1 MTGGPLTG
9 TPHWVSAPVAPV
21 VGHEEASPIAPLRSP
36 GRRRRGCLLPL
47 LLLAGLV
54 AAGVVWGPAL
64 VVRGVATATVL
75 EGLDLGVPRPLA
87 PQVARRSTTVGGV
100 EVDRYEPLG
109 TTRAAQR
116 PAIVLVPGA
125 TPAGRDD
132 QRVIAIATA
141 LARADRHVVVPELA
155 VYGEDLLV
163 GDLERIVAVTDGLAG
178 SNDGVVLAGLSF
190 GGSLAL
196 IAADD
201 PAVRDDVRLVATF
214 GAYADLAGVVQAA
227 ITGVSL
233 IDGERIP
240 WQADPRAQEVV
251 RRQLLELVD
260 EQARTALEAALDREL
275 DPDTLPEALRSLHD
289 LLVEGE
295 PDQIMARLDAT
306 PEVVRD
312 RIAAVSPVRA
322 APDLAAPLVALH
334 AVDDPVI
341 PYGELRRLQAT
352 YPQLRAFTLRTFDH
366 LGLGD
371 DEHGWWVQVRDLIE
385 TARFVTVILEADA
398 GTQP

>member
-1 MTGGPLTG
+1 MGTDRLVGP
-9 TPHWVSAPVAPV
+9 
-21 VGHEEASPIAPLRSP
+21 EEARLSARHDAT
-36 GRRRRGCLLPL
+36 GRRRRGCLLP

-64 VVRGVATATVL
+64 MVRGVATATVL

-87 PQVARRSTTVGGV
+87 PEVARQSTTIGGV
-100 EVDRYEPLG
+100 EVDRYEPVG
-109 TTRAAQR
+109 ASSGAAQR

-132 QRVIAIATA
+132 RRVIAIATA
-141 LARADRHVVVPELA
+141 VARADRHVVVPELA

-163 GDLERIVAVTDGLAG
+163 GDLERLVAVTAGLAE

-201 PAVRDDVRLVATF
+201 PTVRDEVRLVATF

-233 IDGERIP
+233 VDGERIL

-251 RRQLLELVD
+251 RRQLLDLVD
-260 EQARTALEAALDREL
+260 ERARTALEAALDREL
-275 DPDTLPEALRSLHD
+275 DVDALPEALRSLHD

-295 PDQIMARLDAT
+295 PDGVMAHLDAA

-312 RIAAVSPVRA
+312 RIDAVSPVRA
-322 APDLAAPLVALH
+322 APDLEVPLVALH
-334 AVDDPVI
+334 AIDDPVI
-341 PYGELRRLQAT
+341 PYAELRRLQAA
-352 YPQLRAFTLRTFDH
+352 YPQTQALTLRTFDH

-371 DEHGWWVQVRDLIE
+371 GEHGWWVQARDLIE
-385 TARFVTVILEADA
+385 TARFVTVILEA
-398 GTQP
+398 

>member
-1 MTGGPLTG
+1 MGR
-9 TPHWVSAPVAPV
+9 
-21 VGHEEASPIAPLRSP
+21 EEARLRAPHLRT

-47 LLLAGLV
+47 LVLAGLV

-75 EGLDLGVPRPLA
+75 DGLDLGVPRPLA

-100 EVDRYEPLG
+100 EVDRYEPVG
-109 TTRAAQR
+109 ATTRAAQR

-125 TPAGRDD
+125 TPDGRDD
-132 QRVIAIATA
+132 RRVIAIATA
-141 LARADRHVVVPELA
+141 VARADRSVVVPELA
-155 VYGEDLLV
+155 VYSEDLLV
-163 GDLERIVAVTDGLAG
+163 GDLERIVAVTAGLAG

-201 PAVRDDVRLVATF
+201 PAVRDQVRLVATF

-233 IDGERIP
+233 VDGQRIP

-251 RRQLLELVD
+251 RGQLLDLVD

-275 DPDTLPEALRSLHD
+275 DPDALPEALRSLHD

-295 PDQIMARLDAT
+295 PDRVMARLEAA

-322 APDLAAPLVALH
+322 APDLAVPLVALH
-334 AVDDPVI
+334 ALDDPVI
-341 PYGELRRLQAT
+341 PYGELLRLQAT

-366 LGLGD
+366 LGFGD
-371 DEHGWWVQVRDLIE
+371 GEHGWWVQVRDLIE

-398 GTQP
+398 GAPS

>member
-1 MTGGPLTG
+1 M
-9 TPHWVSAPVAPV
+9 
-21 VGHEEASPIAPLRSP
+21 GHEEARLRAPHLRT

-47 LLLAGLV
+47 LVLAGLV

-75 EGLDLGVPRPLA
+75 DGLDLGVPRPLA

-100 EVDRYEPLG
+100 EVDRYEPVG
-109 TTRAAQR
+109 ATTRAAQR

-125 TPAGRDD
+125 TPDGRDD
-132 QRVIAIATA
+132 RRVIAIATA
-141 LARADRHVVVPELA
+141 VARADRSVVVPELA
-155 VYGEDLLV
+155 VYSEDLLV
-163 GDLERIVAVTDGLAG
+163 GDLERIVAVTAGLAG

-201 PAVRDDVRLVATF
+201 PAVRDQVRLVATF

-233 IDGERIP
+233 VDGQRIP

-251 RRQLLELVD
+251 RGQLLDLVD

-275 DPDTLPEALRSLHD
+275 DPDALPEALRSLHD

-295 PDQIMARLDAT
+295 PDRVMARLEAA

-322 APDLAAPLVALH
+322 APDLAVPLVALH
-334 AVDDPVI
+334 ALDDPVI
-341 PYGELRRLQAT
+341 PYGELLRLQAT

-366 LGLGD
+366 LGFGD
-371 DEHGWWVQVRDLIE
+371 GEHGWWVQVRDLIE

-398 GTQP
+398 GAPS

>member
-1 MTGGPLTG
+1 MGR
-9 TPHWVSAPVAPV
+9 
-21 VGHEEASPIAPLRSP
+21 EEARLRAPHRRT

-47 LLLAGLV
+47 LVLAGLV

-75 EGLDLGVPRPLA
+75 DGLDLGVPRPLA

-100 EVDRYEPLG
+100 EVDRYEPVG
-109 TTRAAQR
+109 ATTRAAQR

-125 TPAGRDD
+125 TPDGRDD
-132 QRVIAIATA
+132 RRVIAIATA
-141 LARADRHVVVPELA
+141 VARADRSVVVPELA

-163 GDLERIVAVTDGLAG
+163 GDLERIVAVTAGLAG

-201 PAVRDDVRLVATF
+201 PAVRDQVRLVATF

-233 IDGERIP
+233 VDGQRIP

-251 RRQLLELVD
+251 RGQLLDLVD

-275 DPDTLPEALRSLHD
+275 DPDALPEALRSLHD

-295 PDQIMARLDAT
+295 PDRVMARLEAA

-322 APDLAAPLVALH
+322 APDLAVPLVALH
-334 AVDDPVI
+334 ALDDPVI
-341 PYGELRRLQAT
+341 PYGELLRLQAT

-366 LGLGD
+366 LGFGD
-371 DEHGWWVQVRDLIE
+371 GEHGWWVQVRDLIE

-398 GTQP
+398 GAPS

>member
-1 MTGGPLTG
+1 MRHTGNPTQ
-9 TPHWVSAPVAPV
+9 
-21 VGHEEASPIAPLRSP
+21 GHRRGSQADEEATLRPPSRSAS
-36 GRRRRGCLLPL
+36 RRRRGCLLPL

-64 VVRGVATATVL
+64 AVRGVATATVL

-87 PQVARRSTTVGGV
+87 PEVTRRSTTVGGV
-100 EVDRYEPLG
+100 EVDRYEPVG
-109 TTRAAQR
+109 GSHRAAQR

-125 TPAGRDD
+125 TPQGREDR
-132 QRVIAIATA
+132 RVIAIATA
-141 LARADRHVVVPELA
+141 IARAQRSVVVPELA

-163 GDLERIVAVTDGLAG
+163 GDLDRIVAVTAGLADT
-178 SNDGVVLAGLSF
+178 NDGVVLAGLSF

-201 PAVRDDVRLVATF
+201 PAVRDQVRLVATF

-233 IDGERIP
+233 VDGQRIP
-240 WQADPRAQEVV
+240 WEADPRAQEVV
-251 RRQLLELVD
+251 RGQLLELVD
-260 EQARTALEAALDREL
+260 ERARSALEAALDREL
-275 DPDTLPEALRSLHD
+275 DPDALPVALRSLHD

-295 PDQIMARLDAT
+295 PDRVMAHLDAA
-306 PEVVRD
+306 PEVVRE

-322 APDLAAPLVALH
+322 APDLAVPLVALH

-341 PYGELRRLQAT
+341 PYGELQRLQAA
-352 YPQLRAFTLRTFDH
+352 YPQLRALTLRTFDH

-371 DEHGWWVQVRDLIE
+371 DGHGWWVRVRDLIE

-398 GTQP
+398 TPGA

>member
-1 MTGGPLTG
+1 MRHTGNPTQ
-9 TPHWVSAPVAPV
+9 
-21 VGHEEASPIAPLRSP
+21 GHRRGSQADEEATLRPPSRSAS
-36 GRRRRGCLLPL
+36 RRRRGCLLPL

-64 VVRGVATATVL
+64 AVRGVATATVL

-87 PQVARRSTTVGGV
+87 PEVTRRSTTVGGV
-100 EVDRYEPLG
+100 EVDRYEPVG
-109 TTRAAQR
+109 GSHRAAQR

-125 TPAGRDD
+125 TPQGREDR
-132 QRVIAIATA
+132 RVIAIATA
-141 LARADRHVVVPELA
+141 IARAQRSVVVPELA

-163 GDLERIVAVTDGLAG
+163 GDLDRIVAVTAGLADT
-178 SNDGVVLAGLSF
+178 NDGVVLAGLSF

-201 PAVRDDVRLVATF
+201 PAVRDQVRLVATF

-233 IDGERIP
+233 VDGQRIP
-240 WQADPRAQEVV
+240 WEADPRAQEVV
-251 RRQLLELVD
+251 RGQLLELVD
-260 EQARTALEAALDREL
+260 ERARSALEAALDREL
-275 DPDTLPEALRSLHD
+275 DPDALPVALRSLHD

-295 PDQIMARLDAT
+295 PDRVMAHLDAA
-306 PEVVRD
+306 PEVVRE

-322 APDLAAPLVALH
+322 APDLAVPLVALH

-341 PYGELRRLQAT
+341 PYGELQRLQAT
-352 YPQLRAFTLRTFDH
+352 YPQLRALTLRTFDH

-371 DEHGWWVQVRDLIE
+371 DGHGWWVRVRDLIE

-398 GTQP
+398 TPGA

>member
-1 MTGGPLTG
+1 MDPG
-9 TPHWVSAPVAPV
+9 TDRRAGCEETTLRPAPRSA
-21 VGHEEASPIAPLRSP
+21 S
-36 GRRRRGCLLPL
+36 RRGRGCLLPL

-64 VVRGVATATVL
+64 AVRGVATATVL

-87 PQVARRSTTVGGV
+87 PEVARRSTTVGGV
-100 EVDRYEPLG
+100 EVDRYEPVG
-109 TTRAAQR
+109 GSHRAAQR

-125 TPAGRDD
+125 TPDGREDR
-132 QRVIAIATA
+132 RVIAIATA
-141 LARADRHVVVPELA
+141 IARAQRSVVVPELA

-163 GDLERIVAVTDGLAG
+163 GDLDRIVAVTAG
-178 SNDGVVLAGLSF
+178 AADTNDGVVLAGLSF

-196 IAADD
+196 IAAAD
-201 PAVRDDVRLVATF
+201 PAVRDQVRLVATF

-233 IDGERIP
+233 VDGQRIP

-251 RRQLLELVD
+251 RGQLLELVD
-260 EQARTALEAALDREL
+260 ERARTALEAALDREL
-275 DPDTLPEALRSLHD
+275 DPDALPAALRSLHD

-295 PDQIMARLDAT
+295 PDRVMAHLDAA
-306 PEVVRD
+306 PEVVRE
-312 RIAAVSPVRA
+312 RIDAVSPVRA
-322 APDLAAPLVALH
+322 APDLEVPLVALH

-341 PYGELRRLQAT
+341 PYGELQRLQAT
-352 YPQLRAFTLRTFDH
+352 YPQLRALTLRTFDH

-371 DEHGWWVQVRDLIE
+371 DGHGWWVRVRDLIE
-385 TARFVTVILEADA
+385 TARFVTVILEAGA
-398 GTQP
+398 ATGT